1 MTQLLEGYFNKLFV
15 LSQDKIGILRGC
27 GVTSTQAMS
36 RDWFRAICWVC
47 HETYCSSWIMWI
59 RGFVSTA
66 YCGDCRS
73 SSGGSVDLLSRTI
86 FTTLIVVSRT
96 SLMVGGFRSKPFQQN
111 ETAVQFFW
119 SWLRM
124 WSLECSLIKYGTMQK
139 VYEISFWKFLKKLTI
154 SC

>member
-1 MTQLLEGYFNKLFV
+1 MSVCRQQINREYTFGSVISPERFRADCEKFRINRKVEIFTRLFTV
-15 LSQDKIGILRGC
+15 
-27 GVTSTQAMS
+27 
-36 RDWFRAICWVC
+36 FRAICWVC

-96 SLMVGGFRSKPFQQN
+96 LLMVGGFRSKPFQQN

-124 WSLECSLIKYGTMQK
+124 WSLECSLIIYSTIQK
-139 VYEISFWKFLKKLTI
+139 VY
-154 SC
+154 